1 MLTRHELR
9 KEGLMILFRV
19 DFYGEEFNMSEL
31 DEYKGEGR
39 ESVLFA
45 NLYLENEGEV
55 DLTITEN
62 LVNYTIKRLNIVDR
76 SILRLATSELM
87 YSDTPVNI
95 IINEAL
101 KLTDELSDLGDKK
114 QVRFNNSV
122 LDKIAKTVRK

>member
-9 KEGLMILFRV
+9 KEGLMILFKV
-19 DFYGEEFNMSEL
+19 DFYGEEYDMDDLKEYSE
-31 DEYKGEGR
+31 EYAP
-39 ESVLFA
+39 SVGFA
-45 NLYLENEGEV
+45 NLYLENKEAV
-55 DLTITEN
+55 DLMITEN

-76 SILRLATSELM
+76 VIIRLATSELM
-87 YSDTPVNI
+87 FSETPVNI

-114 QVRFNNSV
+114 QIKFNNSV